1 MSARDQYN
9 VQRTQFISYF
19 LWCTHK
25 IHRCKLGF
33 PDFVCEYYYYE
44 RAVSQYISKCYNCLV
59 GPLSSLAITHT
70 PLKRLAICKNYMCAS
85 YIIGNDHAISAST
98 TMTEPDLEWEG
109 IEMEALARETI
120 PQLHA

>member
-9 VQRTQFISYF
+9 VQHTQFISYF

-33 PDFVCEYYYYE
+33 PDFVCEYHYE

-70 PLKRLAICKNYMCAS
+70 PLKRLAICKIYMCAS
-85 YIIGNDHAISAST
+85 YIIIGNGHAMSST
-98 TMTEPDLEWEG
+98 MMTEPDLEWEG
-109 IEMEALARETI
+109 IEMEGLAREII
-120 PQLHA
+120 PQLHD